1 MNRIG
6 TKLMIEDEES
16 TLHFPL
22 ISLQLI
28 SKDDTWMP
36 TDRKKW
42 VVRSCAEPLVRIRM
56 KLITATIL
64 ACAILLSFS
73 CPLWSAESNVENTIK
88 QFINVVAGKDRKAL
102 AHLVSYPLQRRAPLA
117 SIDNPGQFLEVYDE
131 IIDEKIIMAISTS
144 RASSDWSEMGWRGIM
159 FQNGLLWLDEE
170 GKITAI
176 NYETEK
182 GKRKRAELIKAD
194 RSNVNNSLRNFAEP
208 VLEWETTKFRIR
220 IDRLTDNKFR
230 YSAWPVNKKTTE
242 QPDLVLRNGSIT
254 FDGSGGNHHYDF
266 ESGPYHYRCI
276 VNVIGA
282 EMNPPGELQ
291 VTRLDKVVLS
301 QPVVKVITGR

>member
-6 TKLMIEDEES
+6 QK
-16 TLHFPL
+16 L
-22 ISLQLI
+22 ISC
-28 SKDDTWMP
+28 P
-36 TDRKKW
+36 
-42 VVRSCAEPLVRIRM
+42 EPLVRIRM
-56 KLITATIL
+56 KLITATIF
-64 ACAILLSFS
+64 ACAIILSFS
-73 CPLWSAESNVENTIK
+73 NPLWSAEPSFENTVK
-88 QFINVVAGKDRKAL
+88 QFINVVASKDRMAL
-102 AHLVSYPLQRRAPLA
+102 AHLVSYPLQRRAPFS

-131 IIDEKIIMAISTS
+131 ILDEKIVTAISTS

-170 GKITAI
+170 GRITAI

-182 GKRKRAELIKAD
+182 GKRKRGELIEAD
-194 RSNVNNSLRNFAEP
+194 RHNLHSSLRNFAEP
-208 VLEWETTKFRIR
+208 VLEWETAKFRIR
-220 IDRLTDNKFR
+220 IDRLTHDKFR

-242 QPDLVLRNGSIT
+242 QPDLVLRNGSVT

-282 EMNPPGELQ
+282 EMDPPGELQ

-301 QPVVKVITGR
+301 QPVVKVITDR